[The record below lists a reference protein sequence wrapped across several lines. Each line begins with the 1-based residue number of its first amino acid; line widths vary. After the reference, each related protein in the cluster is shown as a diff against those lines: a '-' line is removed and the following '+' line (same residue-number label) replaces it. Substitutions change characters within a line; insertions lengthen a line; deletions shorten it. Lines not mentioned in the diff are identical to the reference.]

1 MTGHRDDLGTT
12 LRAWRDRL
20 APSAAG
26 LAPGG
31 ARRSPGLRRE
41 ELAALAGISVDY
53 LVRLEQGRAA
63 SPSPQVLASLA
74 RALRLTP
81 GERDHLYRQGGQAP
95 PSRTTISAHIP
106 PGVQRLIDRLGD
118 AAVAV
123 YDAAWTLIVWNP
135 TWAALMG
142 DPSSWVGRDRNLIWR
157 YFTRPSEAA
166 SRVVHAPEEAPD
178 FERSMA
184 ADLRDAAGRYPDD
197 AGLHGLIA
205 DLRRSSPRFAEVW
218 QEHRVG
224 SRHADRK
231 TVRHPEAGPITLD
244 CDVLTVTGSDLR
256 IIVYTADP
264 ASADASKLALIATIG
279 LQGMASG

>member
-1 MTGHRDDLGTT
+1 M
-12 LRAWRDRL
+12 
-20 APSAAG
+20 
-26 LAPGG
+26 
-31 ARRSPGLRRE
+31 
-41 ELAALAGISVDY
+41 DY

-63 SPSPQVLASLA
+63 NPSPQVLASLA

-81 GERDHLYRQGGQAP
+81 GERDHLYRQGGHAP
-95 PSRTTISAHIP
+95 PSRTSISAHIT
-106 PGVQRLIDRLGD
+106 PGVQRLIDRLSD

-123 YDAAWTLIVWNP
+123 YDAAWTLIAWNP

-142 DPSSWVGRDRNLIWR
+142 DPSAWAGRDRNLIWR
-157 YFTRPSEAA
+157 YFTTPAAVA
-166 SRVVHAPEEAPD
+166 SRVVRPAEEVAG

-197 AGLHGLIA
+197 PDLRGLIA
-205 DLRRSSPRFAEVW
+205 DLCRSSPRFAGVW
-218 QEHRVG
+218 QEHEVG
-224 SRHADRK
+224 ARHSDRK
-231 TVRHPEAGPITLD
+231 TVNHPEAGPLTLD

-264 ASADASKLALIATIG
+264 GSEDAGKLALIATIG